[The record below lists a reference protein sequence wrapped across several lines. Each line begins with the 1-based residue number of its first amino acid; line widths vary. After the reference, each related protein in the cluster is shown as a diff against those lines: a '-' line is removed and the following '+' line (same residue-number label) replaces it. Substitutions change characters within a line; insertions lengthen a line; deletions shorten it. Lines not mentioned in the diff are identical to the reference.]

1 MLTAWSNLIPNS
13 AGNKI
18 KDVCSNGGWWC
29 STSSLLLF
37 WLESSILIL
46 VMVQGLLVESE
57 LKMVDLQLY
66 FITVIIVIISIDS
79 SVLVFCLFQNYL
91 IQKHR
96 RYTFNSAWV
105 NKKHSTI
112 HI

>member
-1 MLTAWSNLIPNS
+1 MLTAWSNLLPNS

-29 STSSLLLF
+29 FTSLLLLF

-46 VMVQGLLVESE
+46 VMVQGLLLESE
-57 LKMVDLQLY
+57 LKMVDLQLH
-66 FITVIIVIISIDS
+66 FITVKIVIISIDS
-79 SVLVFCLFQNYL
+79 SVLVL